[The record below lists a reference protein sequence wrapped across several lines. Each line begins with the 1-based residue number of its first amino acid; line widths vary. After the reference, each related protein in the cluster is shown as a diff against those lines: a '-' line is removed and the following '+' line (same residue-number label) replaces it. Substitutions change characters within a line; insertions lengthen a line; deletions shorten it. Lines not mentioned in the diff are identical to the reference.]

1 MTGRPSTRRLTLAT
15 AMLLM
20 ATAGLPALAEPPA
33 MVPAPQEITAPAR
46 CPAAGRAVAIFV
58 RKRELWLCVDG
69 EPTARYQVALGQQG
83 VGKSRKGDNRT
94 PLGTYTLG
102 LPRPSARFGT
112 FIPIAYPTPEQK
124 AMGLTGSDLGIHGP
138 PRKLPEPDYP
148 SNAYDWTEG
157 CVATGTD
164 AEIEAVAAFVREHRP
179 EVVIR

>member
-15 AMLLM
+15 AMLLLA
-20 ATAGLPALAEPPA
+20 ATGLPARAEPPA
-33 MVPAPQEITAPAR
+33 MVPAPQELTTPAR
-46 CPAAGRAVAIFV
+46 CPATGAAVAIFV

-69 EPTARYQVALGQQG
+69 EPTARYVVALGQNG
-83 VGKSRKGDNRT
+83 VGKSRRGDNRT

-102 LPRPSARFGT
+102 EPRPSPRFGT

-124 AMGLTGSDLGIHGP
+124 AMGLTGGDLGIHGP

-148 SNAYDWTEG
+148 SNVYDWTEG

-164 AEIEAVAAFVREHRP
+164 AEIESVATFVRERRP

>member
-1 MTGRPSTRRLTLAT
+1 MTGRPFTRRLTLVTAILLLAAT
-15 AMLLM
+15 A
-20 ATAGLPALAEPPA
+20 LPARPGPPA
-33 MVPAPQEITAPAR
+33 MVPAPQEVTTPAR
-46 CPAAGRAVAIFV
+46 CPAAGIAVAIFV

-69 EPTARYQVALGQQG
+69 EPTARYLVALGQQG
-83 VGKSRKGDNRT
+83 AGKSRKGDNRT

-102 LPRPSARFGT
+102 EPRPSARFGT

-148 SNAYDWTEG
+148 STAYDWTEG

-164 AEIEAVAAFVREHRP
+164 AEIQAVAAFVREHRP